1 MVVVN
6 DNGKESGSVCA
17 QAKRSKRVAPT
28 TRMFEMKIRY
38 RIKIVMFLKKNVG
51 WSISFDWDMT
61 IKIRVECDVIL
72 EWAWSALRKI
82 RKCDRLWVVVAEW
95 LARWTCDCEVPG
107 SNRARRKVYHAT
119 VLGQYCICTKTHALG
134 QPSLSSLR
142 GRQIGSKLGSWRQR
156 VIFRLLVAAVVCLRV
171 KWDGHSVSGES
182 VRVAG

>member
-1 MVVVN
+1 MCGHYLHTV
-6 DNGKESGSVCA
+6 
-17 QAKRSKRVAPT
+17 
-28 TRMFEMKIRY
+28 Y
-38 RIKIVMFLKKNVG
+38 
-51 WSISFDWDMT
+51 
-61 IKIRVECDVIL
+61 
-72 EWAWSALRKI
+72 
-82 RKCDRLWVVVAEW
+82 WVVVAEW

-171 KWDGHSVSGES
+171 KWDGHSVSGEACGWQVKICVIPYARTS
-182 VRVAG
+182 QAAPLRYSDKNWRYECTTLLYFYFVVKQRQIE